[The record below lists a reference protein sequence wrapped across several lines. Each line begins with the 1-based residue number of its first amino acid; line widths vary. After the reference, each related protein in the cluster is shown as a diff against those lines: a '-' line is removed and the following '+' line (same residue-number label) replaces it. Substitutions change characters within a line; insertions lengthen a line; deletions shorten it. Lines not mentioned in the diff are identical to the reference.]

1 MFNMPLARKLPLII
15 SVAAILAAITAGYIG
30 YYQGHA
36 SLVQATQAKLTAL
49 LDNRKESLQ
58 NWFDAIE
65 GDLHV
70 QADNPFVFQALQD
83 FRYGWRTIGE
93 DQTTRLQTLYIT
105 DNPHP
110 TGAKDELNM
119 ASDGSIYSSIHQE
132 YHPYFRSF
140 LRDRGY
146 YDIFLFDPDGN
157 LVYTVFKELDYATN
171 LNDGKWKNSDLGHA
185 FRAARDEPVKGQ
197 INFFDF
203 RPYAPSADAPAA
215 FMSTAILNAEG
226 RLEGVLV
233 FQMPIG
239 TLNEV
244 MNSSVGLGDTGETY
258 IVGTDLLMRS
268 DSRLSETSTILER
281 KVDTEASRAALGG
294 QQGVVITTDYR
305 GAEVFSAFTHI
316 TLAGTTWA
324 LLAEQDVAEALISI
338 QELIYSLITFIG
350 IGLLILIAIAVFIGR
365 NTAQPILQLA
375 TGMRAIADGDTNY
388 PITAKDRKDELG
400 AMAKAVEIFRSGLIE
415 AADLRKQR
423 EAERTETQRKIRE
436 AISQIAVNVETST
449 QQLMEE
455 MTDAMAR
462 VKNSSGEMHNSAH
475 KVMGDTQKVAAAA
488 EESQASLSTV
498 SSAAEELAVSIKS
511 ISEEMNR
518 SLSATSDAVNAGSD
532 AQHKIDSLSTAVER
546 IGEVAAVISDI
557 AEQTNLLALNATI
570 EAARAGEA
578 GKGFA
583 VVASEVKSLANQTAK
598 STEEISTQISEIQS
612 STHAAVSSFVNISNA
627 LKRVQETAE
636 TIASAI
642 DSQSLA
648 TQEIAHNTDETKTA
662 GEEVSRSVVS
672 VSEEATRTSD
682 LTSDMNEIVSNVSK
696 MVEELSA
703 DLVKVVRTSTEE
715 ANRQLSDQTAA

>member
-1 MFNMPLARKLPLII
+1 MIHLPLSKKLPLII
-15 SVAAILAAITAGYIG
+15 SVAAILSAITAGYIG
-30 YYQGHA
+30 YQQGRTA
-36 SLVQATQAKLTAL
+36 LTKAVEAKLVAL
-49 LDNRKESLQ
+49 LDNRKESLR
-58 NWFDAIE
+58 NWYDAIE
-65 GDLHV
+65 GDIRV
-70 QADNPFVFQALQD
+70 QADNPFVYQALKD
-83 FRYGWRTIGE
+83 FRYGWTTLG
-93 DQTTRLQTLYIT
+93 DAQTTTLQTLYIT

-110 TGAKDELNM
+110 TGAKDELDM
-119 ASDGSIYSSIHQE
+119 ANDGSIYSSIHQE

-146 YDIFLFDPDGN
+146 YDIFLFDPAGN

-171 LNDGKWKNSDLGHA
+171 LEKGEWATSGLGDA
-185 FRAARDEPVKGQ
+185 FRAARDNPAAGK

-203 RPYAPSADAPAA
+203 APYAPSADAPAA
-215 FMSTAILNAEG
+215 FMSIPILNDYG
-226 RLEGVLV
+226 TLEGVLV

-239 TLNEV
+239 TLNEI
-244 MNSSVGLGDTGETY
+244 MNSSVGLGETGETY
-258 IVGTDLLMRS
+258 IVGSDRLMRS
-268 DSRLSETSTILER
+268 DSRFSETSTILAR
-281 KVDTEASRAALGG
+281 KVDTAPVQAALASE
-294 QQGVVITTDYR
+294 QGVMMTEDYR
-305 GAEVFSAFTHI
+305 GIDVFAAYTSI
-316 TLAGTTWA
+316 SLADTNWA
-324 LLAEQDVAEALISI
+324 LLVEQDVDEALSAI
-338 QELIYSLITFIG
+338 QELITALVTFIG
-350 IGLLILIAIAVFIGR
+350 IGLAVLITIAVFIGR
-365 NTAQPILQLA
+365 NTAKPILDLA
-375 TGMRAIADGDTNY
+375 QGMRAIADGDTAY
-388 PITAKDRKDELG
+388 AITAKDRKDELG
-400 AMAKAVEIFRSGLIE
+400 AMGKAVEIFRGGLIE

-423 EAERTETQRKIRE
+423 EAERAETQKRIRS
-436 AISQIAVNVETST
+436 AITQIAVNVETST
-449 QQLMEE
+449 QQLMAE
-455 MTDAMAR
+455 MSSAMQR
-462 VKNSSGEMHNSAH
+462 VKDSSGEMHHSAH

-518 SLSATSDAVNAGSD
+518 SLSATAEAVNAGSD
-532 AQHKIDSLSTAVER
+532 AQTKIDSLSTAVER

-612 STHAAVSSFVNISNA
+612 STQAAVTSFVNISNA
-627 LKRVQETAE
+627 LSRVQETAE

-672 VSEEATRTSD
+672 VSEEATRTSG
-682 LTSDMNEIVSNVSK
+682 LTSDLNEIVTSVSK
-696 MVEELSA
+696 MVEELSQ
-703 DLVKVVRTSTEE
+703 DLVKVVRTSTED
-715 ANRQLSDQTAA
+715 ANRQLSEQSAA

>member
-70 QADNPFVFQALQD
+70 QADNPFVFQALQN

-324 LLAEQDVAEALISI
+324 LLAEQDVAEAPISI
-338 QELIYSLITFIG
+338 QEL
-350 IGLLILIAIAVFIGR
+350 IGR

-672 VSEEATRTSD
+672 VSEEATRTSN